1 MFGQSSQ
8 CRSCDFQFSSGHSHH
23 VGYSPALCVACLTQF
38 TLPTANPW
46 GPNNQELIV
55 LHKAIPKV
63 VYRHKKKPPD
73 ISWHF
78 EPTDEF
84 LIAQQNEQGGIEYP
98 LSHMRCPSCALVG
111 TIVADFTNGAPCQ
124 KCKTGVLECSE
135 IQF

>member
-1 MFGQSSQ
+1 MCIG
-8 CRSCDFQFSSGHSHH
+8 
-23 VGYSPALCVACLTQF
+23 CLTLF
-38 TLPTANPW
+38 VLPTASPW
-46 GPNNQELIV
+46 GATDQEI
-55 LHKAIPKV
+55 IPMVKLTREV
-63 VYRHKKKPPD
+63 VRRHKKKPPD

-111 TIVADFTNGAPCQ
+111 TIVADFTDGAPCP
-124 KCKTGVLECSE
+124 KCKTGVIECSE